1 VTVIEADSAVWLGQD
16 DVLTVHDDGTL
27 EIEW

>member
-1 VTVIEADSAVWLGQD
+1 VVVEADSAVWLERG

-27 EIEW
+27 EIDC